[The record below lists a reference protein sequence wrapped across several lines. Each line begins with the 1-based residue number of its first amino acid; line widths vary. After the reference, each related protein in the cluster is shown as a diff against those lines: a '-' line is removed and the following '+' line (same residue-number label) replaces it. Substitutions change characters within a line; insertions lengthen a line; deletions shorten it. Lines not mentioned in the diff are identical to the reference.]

1 MEGTQPTPASAVT
14 EIAAHRW
21 HDRLIAGAFVV
32 LWCSGYPA
40 GKIAI
45 QHGGPFTLLVWRFGL
60 AAAIFGLLAI
70 AGRAERP
77 ARACVMHSIVV
88 GVLSLAISFGGVYT
102 GLKLGVSSGVSALI
116 IGAMPLSTALCATVV
131 GERLAWRQWVGL
143 VLGFVGVALVLDGR
157 LGSGAGTLGGY
168 AAAVF
173 GLFSLSI
180 GTLYQKRHSVAMDL
194 RVGLAVQHLAA
205 LVVMLPLAAFVEHF
219 AADWSPAYSGAL
231 VWLVLV
237 NAVGGF
243 ALFFLLLRRG
253 AATDVAALFYLMPPI
268 TAVMSF
274 FVLGER
280 LTLPMVPGFALV
292 VAGIWLGTRNGK

>member
-1 MEGTQPTPASAVT
+1 MAATQPSSDSTNIETPAR
-14 EIAAHRW
+14 RW
-21 HDRLIAGAFVV
+21 QDHLLAGAFVV

-45 QHGGPFTLLVWRFGL
+45 QHGGPFTLLLWRFAL
-60 AAAIFGLLAI
+60 AAAIFGLLALL
-70 AGRAERP
+70 GRAARP
-77 ARACVMHSIVV
+77 ARACVMHSVIV
-88 GVLSLAISFGGVYT
+88 GVLSLAISFGGVYSA
-102 GLKLGVSSGVSALI
+102 LKLGVSSGIAALI
-116 IGAMPLSTALCATVV
+116 IGAMPLSTALCATVI

-143 VLGFVGVALVLDGR
+143 ALGFVGVALVLDGR
-157 LGSGAGTLGGY
+157 LETGAGTVTGY
-168 AAAVF
+168 AAAVV

-205 LVVMLPLAAFVEHF
+205 FVVMLPLAAFLEHF
-219 AADWSPAYSGAL
+219 AADWSAAYSTSLA
-231 VWLVLV
+231 WLVLV

-243 ALFFLLLRRG
+243 ALFFVLLRRG

-274 FVLGER
+274 FVLGEK
-280 LTLPMVPGFALV
+280 LTLPMLPGFALV
-292 VAGIWLGTRNGK
+292 VAGIWLGTRNAK

>member
-1 MEGTQPTPASAVT
+1 MEDTPPVSESV
-14 EIAAHRW
+14 IAKRW
-21 HDRLIAGAFVV
+21 HDHVLAGAFVV

-40 GKIAI
+40 AKIAI
-45 QHGGPFTLLVWRFGL
+45 QHGGAFTLLAWRFAL
-60 AAAIFGLLAI
+60 ATAIFGLLAF

-77 ARACVMHSIVV
+77 TRACVMHSIVV
-88 GVLSLAISFGGVYT
+88 GVLSLAISFGGVYS
-102 GLKLGVSSGVSALI
+102 GLKLGVSSGISALI
-116 IGAMPLSTALCATVV
+116 IGAMPLSTALCATLV

-143 VLGFVGVALVLDGR
+143 ALGFVGVALVLDGR
-157 LGSGAGTLGGY
+157 LGAGDAPIAAY
-168 AAAVF
+168 AAPIV

-180 GTLYQKRHSVAMDL
+180 GTLYQKRHSVKMDL

-205 LVVMLPLAAFVEHF
+205 LVLMLPLAAFVEHF
-219 AADWSPAYSGAL
+219 AADWSAAYSGGLA
-231 VWLVLV
+231 WLVLV

-280 LTLPMVPGFALV
+280 LTLPMLPGFALV

>member
-1 MEGTQPTPASAVT
+1 MEGAQPVSETV
-14 EIAAHRW
+14 AARRW
-21 HDRLIAGAFVV
+21 QDHLLAGAFVV

-45 QHGGPFTLLVWRFGL
+45 QHGGPFTLLAWRFAL
-60 AAAIFGLLAI
+60 AAAIFGLLAL

-77 ARACVMHSIVV
+77 SRACVMHSIVV

-102 GLKLGVSSGVSALI
+102 GLRLGVSSGISALI

-143 VLGFVGVALVLDGR
+143 ALGFVGVALVLDGR
-157 LGSGAGTLGGY
+157 LGSGAGTVGGY
-168 AAAVF
+168 GAAVV

-194 RVGLAVQHLAA
+194 RVGLAVQHFAA
-205 LVVMLPLAAFVEHF
+205 LVLMLPLAAFVEHF
-219 AADWSPAYSGAL
+219 AADWSGAYAASLA
-231 VWLVLV
+231 WLVLV

-268 TAVMSF
+268 TAVMSW

-280 LTLPMVPGFALV
+280 LTLPMLPGFALV
-292 VAGIWLGTRNGK
+292 VAGIWLGTRNAK

>member
-1 MEGTQPTPASAVT
+1 MEGTPPLLASVT
-14 EIAAHRW
+14 TRRW
-21 HDRLIAGAFVV
+21 QDHLLAGAFVL

-45 QHGGPFTLLVWRFGL
+45 QHGGPFTLLAWRFAL
-60 AAAIFGLLAI
+60 AAAIFALLALI
-70 AGRAERP
+70 GRAARP
-77 ARACVMHSIVV
+77 SRACVVHSIVV

-116 IGAMPLSTALCATVV
+116 IGAMPLSTALCATLV
-131 GERLAWRQWVGL
+131 GERLSWRQWVGL
-143 VLGFVGVALVLDGR
+143 ALGFVGVALVLDGR
-157 LGSGAGTLGGY
+157 LGTGAGTITGY
-168 AAAVF
+168 AAAVV

-205 LVVMLPLAAFVEHF
+205 LVVMLPLAIWVEHF
-219 AADWSPAYSGAL
+219 DADWSGAYAAAL
-231 VWLVLV
+231 AWLVLV

-253 AATDVAALFYLMPPI
+253 AATDVAALFYLMPPV

-274 FVLGER
+274 FVLDER
-280 LTLPMVPGFALV
+280 LTLPMLPGFALV
-292 VAGIWLGTRNGK
+292 VAGIWLGTRAAK

>member
-1 MEGTQPTPASAVT
+1 MEGTPPLLASVT
-14 EIAAHRW
+14 TRRW
-21 HDRLIAGAFVV
+21 QDHLLAGAFVL

-45 QHGGPFTLLVWRFGL
+45 QHGGPFTLLAWRFAL
-60 AAAIFGLLAI
+60 AAAIFALLALI
-70 AGRAERP
+70 GRAARP
-77 ARACVMHSIVV
+77 SRACVVHSIVV

-116 IGAMPLSTALCATVV
+116 IGAMPLSTALCATLV
-131 GERLAWRQWVGL
+131 GERLSWRQWVGL
-143 VLGFVGVALVLDGR
+143 ALGFVGVALVLDGR
-157 LGSGAGTLGGY
+157 LGTGAGTITGY
-168 AAAVF
+168 AAAVV

-205 LVVMLPLAAFVEHF
+205 LVVMLPLAIWVEHF
-219 AADWSPAYSGAL
+219 DADWSGAYAGAL
-231 VWLVLV
+231 AWLVLV

-253 AATDVAALFYLMPPI
+253 AATDVAALFYLMPPV

-274 FVLGER
+274 FVLDER
-280 LTLPMVPGFALV
+280 LTLPMLPGFALV
-292 VAGIWLGTRNGK
+292 VAGIWLGTRAAK